1 MTEKELKEKIVELSS
16 IIMKD
21 VKEELSD
28 KETYKKTCKDTAK
41 KLSAVIK
48 VKSEAINVVDKRC
61 KEAKKL
67 YNDAKSK
74 YVNEL
79 ELQKID
85 FETFASK
92 VDPTRERCEKLEKTH
107 SYLSAELQNW
117 KHVYYQMN
125 VGEDKVGNIVSG
137 ALLAKYIT
145 LVLLSSIMG
154 TSKPTNADEEAV
166 MKLGEVIVNSDVLN
180 IPEGTEITREFL
192 EEKLKDVMVNSMEY
206 QRDRSILEM
215 ENMRKSVAHYADEF
229 KLEYDKDPEELKKKL
244 GNEALDDKQVKS
256 LLNDS
261 LFRAVEEFVIKMKET
276 NGENEIR
283 NLSKAELNDL
293 FILVTTAKRLFAAGV
308 EDLLNIDVSYL
319 RPIMI
324 SHMYSNYTNR
334 MKPYAEKIIAKTDN
348 KNLIDYGVDKLSM
361 LLTSVYFSLFISEQ
375 VSLIFSI
382 AY

>member
-1 MTEKELKEKIVELSS
+1 MTGKELKQKIVDLST
-16 IIMKD
+16 IVMKD
-21 VKEELSD
+21 VREELAD
-28 KETYKKTCKDTAK
+28 KETYKKACLDKAK
-41 KLSAVIK
+41 KLSTVIK
-48 VKSEAINVVDKRC
+48 VKSEAIAVVDERC
-61 KEAKKL
+61 KEAKKI

-92 VDPTRERCEKLEKTH
+92 VDPARERCEKLEKTH
-107 SYLSAELQNW
+107 SYLSTELQNW
-117 KHVYYQMN
+117 KHIYYQMN
-125 VGEDKVGNIVSG
+125 TGEDKVKNIVSG
-137 ALLAKYIT
+137 ALLAKYST
-145 LVLLSSIMG
+145 LILLSAIMG
-154 TSKPTNADEEAV
+154 TAKPENAEDEAI
-166 MKLGEVIVNSDVLN
+166 MRLGEEIVNSDALD
-180 IPEGTEITREFL
+180 IPEGTGITREFL

-206 QRDRSILEM
+206 QRDRSISEM
-215 ENMRKSVAHYADEF
+215 ENMRNSVVHYAEEF

-244 GNEALDDKQVKS
+244 GNESLDDKQIKS

-261 LFRAVEEFVIKMKET
+261 LFRAVEEFVIRMKEV

-283 NLSKAELNDL
+283 NLSKSEINDL
-293 FILVTTAKRLFAAGV
+293 YILVTTAKRLFAAGV

-334 MKPYAEKIIAKTDN
+334 MRPYAEKIVSKSDN
-348 KNLIDYGVDKLSM
+348 EKLNSYGVDRLAF
-361 LLTSVYFSLFISEQ
+361 LLTSLYFSLFISEQ
-375 VSLIFSI
+375 VALVFSI